1 MVITGDLSQKFEPE
15 ATAAAV
21 GYIVSRLGKTDFHR
35 IFKALYRADR
45 LHLERYGRM
54 ITWEDYSAQ
63 EYGPVP
69 MKTYRVMGNLAGRNY
84 ANPHGELAAVL
95 GSTLL
100 VRTPRDVTLKAEPDL
115 DELSES
121 DIACLD
127 EAIERVRGRTFG
139 ENTTESHDA
148 AWTAAWERMHGSKI
162 QLDDVISLCADA
174 DALREH
180 LAGYSERRAV

>member
-54 ITWEDYSAQ
+54 ITWEDYAAL
-63 EYGPVP
+63 ENGPVP
-69 MKTYRVMGNLAGRNY
+69 MKSYRVMGNLAGRTY
-84 ANPHGELAAVL
+84 SAEHAELAA
-95 GSTLL
+95 LL
-100 VRTPRDVTLKAEPDL
+100 KSILAVRSSVNVELRADPDL

-127 EAIERVRGRTFG
+127 EAIEHVRDRTFE
-139 ENTTESHDA
+139 ENTLESHDA
-148 AWTAAWERMHGSKI
+148 AWEAAWQRKRDSRI
-162 QLDDVISLCADA
+162 QLEDLVGMCADA